1 VFIKNF
7 GPNLLRGR
15 ASMEAAPAFWRAA
28 LLDMAAAAHFLS
40 KAGLL
45 FEVRLGCAQLNGRA
59 FLLAF
64 GEDRVEQETESEL
77 SHWFDSG
84 EDLE

>member
-1 VFIKNF
+1 M
-7 GPNLLRGR
+7 G
-15 ASMEAAPAFWRAA
+15 AAPAFWRAA

-45 FEVRLGCAQLNGRA
+45 FEVGLGCAQLKGRT

-64 GEDRVEQETESEL
+64 QGKTVSNRKQRVS
-77 SHWFDSG
+77 
-84 EDLE
+84 